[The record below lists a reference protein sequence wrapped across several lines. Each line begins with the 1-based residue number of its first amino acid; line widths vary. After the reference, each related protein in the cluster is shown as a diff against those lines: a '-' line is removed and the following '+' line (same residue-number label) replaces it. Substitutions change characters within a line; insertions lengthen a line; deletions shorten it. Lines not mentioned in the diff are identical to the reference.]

1 MPFNISAFK
10 SNGLVYG
17 GARPSLFNVFM
28 SAPAGIGIDNVSVDK
43 FRFVCKTAELPES
56 VISSIDVPYFGRKIK
71 VAGER
76 AFADWSVS
84 VINDEDFS
92 VRAMFEAWSNALNRL
107 VSNVRD
113 PAISAEQYKVDLD
126 IVQYGKDGSTLRSY
140 QLIGAFPTQISG
152 IALSWESASAIEE
165 FTVNF
170 AYDYWIPLVESS
182 EKKAGGVNVY
192 GGLAQQDGVN
202 GPA

>member
-28 SAPAGIGIDNVSVDK
+28 SVPAGLGLDNVSVDK

-113 PAISAEQYKVDLD
+113 PAIAAEQYKVDLD
-126 IVQYGKDGSTLRSY
+126 IVQYGKDGGVIRSY

-170 AYDYWIPLVESS
+170 AYDYWIPLIEASD
-182 EKKAGGVNVY
+182 KKAGGVNIY
-192 GGLAQQDGVN
+192 GDLAQQDGVN